1 MNDVNPS
8 RQPWLSRD
16 VEAQNRASARLP
28 ELFGFAYQLFT
39 HWECIVEWD
48 TRLPFSPLHRAPGAS
63 DLRVKFSAAV
73 PSFSRTHATQPV
85 LKLWPTWAYANV
97 NPAQY
102 SQLFV
107 TRSGYPEPNDVEA
120 VSITF
125 VCIDWSATDIAF
137 LPDLFR
143 SFKSL
148 RTLQCLEFESCILPA
163 EALRQL
169 QRVISEWHPRERG
182 PITDIKLLN
191 CTVAFEDVRF
201 LTRPS
206 LTDWNVLQSL
216 TLYSPSRVPSPLEG
230 QDRFLEALSVLPVDR
245 RPRLRNLHYSVKDAN
260 DLWNVLGSRLPCFTP
275 LEELTIWI
283 REAILNAPGH
293 SASNYPRKHLQK
305 INIMYQLR
313 PQRAPASVQG
323 AWILPHR
330 EHDSLRRAAAAIASC
345 PDEGLFTACM

>member
-1 MNDVNPS
+1 MNNMNPP

-16 VEAQNRASARLP
+16 VDAQNRARTRLP
-28 ELFGFAYQLFT
+28 ELFAIAHQLFT
-39 HWECIVEWD
+39 HWECIAEWD
-48 TRLPFSPLHRAPGAS
+48 TRLPFGPLHRAPGAS
-63 DLRVKFSAAV
+63 DLRVKFSAKV
-73 PSFSRTHATQPV
+73 PSFTCTHARQPV

-97 NPAQY
+97 NPTQY
-102 SQLFV
+102 AELFF

-120 VSITF
+120 ASITF
-125 VCIDWSATDIAF
+125 VRIDWSVTDIAF

-148 RTLQCLEFESCILPA
+148 RTLQCLEFKSCILPA

-182 PITDIKLLN
+182 PITDIKFHN
-191 CTVAFEDVRF
+191 CTIAIEDVHF

-206 LTDWNVLQSL
+206 LTNWSVLQSL
-216 TLYSPSRVPSPLEG
+216 TLYSPSADPSPLEG
-230 QDRFLEALSVLPVDR
+230 QDRFLEALSLLPVDC

-260 DLWNVLGSRLPCFTP
+260 DLWDVLGSRLPSFRP

-283 REAILNAPGH
+283 REAILNVPGH

-305 INIMYQLR
+305 INITYQLG
-313 PQRAPASVQG
+313 PQRAPVQSV
-323 AWILPHR
+323 WNLPHH
-330 EHDSLRRAAAAIASC
+330 EQDLLRRAAAAIASWRE
-345 PDEGLFTACM
+345 EGLIVDVTN